1 LEQLTVR
8 GFDQELERRLRNLAR
23 EEGISLSRAA
33 LRLLRRGAGIEEPAS
48 TDRVGT
54 ELDEFIGDWSHEEER
69 AFLRAVEATE
79 TVDSDLWK

>member
-1 LEQLTVR
+1 MDRLTVR
-8 GFDQELERRLRNLAR
+8 GFDEELERRLRNLAR

-33 LRLLRRGAGIEEPAS
+33 LRLLRRGAGIEETAS
-48 TDRVGT
+48 TGRVGS
-54 ELDEFIGDWSHEEER
+54 ELDEFIGDWSREEER